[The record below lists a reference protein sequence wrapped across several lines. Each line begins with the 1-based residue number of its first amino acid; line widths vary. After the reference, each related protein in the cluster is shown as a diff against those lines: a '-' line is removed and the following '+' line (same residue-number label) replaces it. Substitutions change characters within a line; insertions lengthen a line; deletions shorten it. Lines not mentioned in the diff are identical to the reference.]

1 MPSKESGM
9 HVHNIQFD
17 PNLQLGALYASAHAE
32 AKKEAERVRNKLTQA
47 ASSLAGDYEEDCVVS
62 LSGDQGPEQDQQ
74 SPQGESENQPQANA
88 SSHGQP
94 AADPAIFSDWA

>member
-1 MPSKESGM
+1 M

-47 ASSLAGDYEEDCVVS
+47 ASSLIGDYDEDCVVS
-62 LSGDQGPEQDQQ
+62 LSGDQGSEQDQQ
-74 SPQGESENQPQANA
+74 SPENEAENQAQANA
-88 SSHGQP
+88 NSLGQP
-94 AADPAIFSDWA
+94 AADPTLFSDWA